1 MKVCLILQ
9 RRFAYVGHELARRL
23 KDEHGID
30 EACAFVQ
37 TRPSYEFLSS
47 QNDVAYSAL
56 LLDEDVQRSYKAEK
70 LDLEYLRWLEQEYGM
85 PNLWPYI
92 YTDRII
98 RFSQLV
104 REYPFDTPRYTH
116 EEMLRMVQVYAKAII
131 AFLDA
136 EKPDVL
142 FSAPIG
148 AMSTTLLFHIAKK
161 RGIRTLVM
169 SFTGIRNRIALSE
182 TYDRLTFVEKILQ
195 RDRHIPLERIPHFSE
210 ARTYIAEFR
219 VRPQVYSEIHEVS
232 RRKFTRKQHFDFLRP
247 TRLARMF
254 HFVGALWKEWLVN
267 PQRREDYSYIH
278 PSSYVIDGIK
288 RKMRNFIGL
297 NNLYDTFDPS
307 TPYVFF
313 PLHLEPELSLLWLAR
328 FDADQIAVVRRV
340 AQSLPVGM
348 KLVVKEH
355 PQMVALRPRRFYRE
369 LKKIPNVVL
378 VRPEISSFSLIARAA
393 LVATITGTAGWEA
406 TLFGKPVITFGNIF
420 YNALPSVVRSRTPE
434 ELPMQITRQLSKDF
448 VFDEEAIVRY
458 VAAIFEES
466 AESDILHIWE
476 LGGNE
481 ETRGKELS
489 ALAAL
494 IAKKCKA

>member
-1 MKVCLILQ
+1 MKVCFILQ
-9 RRFAYVGHELARRL
+9 RRFAFVGHELARRL
-23 KDEHGID
+23 KDEHGIGKV
-30 EACAFVQ
+30 CAFVQ

-47 QNDVAYSAL
+47 QKDVAYSNL
-56 LLDEDVQRSYKAEK
+56 LFDEDVQCSYKTEK
-70 LDLEYLRWLEQEYGM
+70 LDLEYLRSLEKEYGI

-92 YTDRII
+92 NTDRII

-104 REYPFDTPRYTH
+104 REYPYDTPRYSH
-116 EEMLRMVQVYAKAII
+116 EEILRMVQVYAKAII

-148 AMSTTLLFHIAKK
+148 AMSTTLLYHIAKK

-169 SFTGIRNRIALSE
+169 SFTGIRNRIAISE
-182 TYDRLTFVEKILQ
+182 AYDRLTFADAILE
-195 RDRHIPLERIPHFSE
+195 RDRQKPLELIPQYKS
-210 ARTYIAEFR
+210 ARAYIDEFR
-219 VRPQVYSEIHEVS
+219 AKPQVYSEIHEAT

-247 TRLARMF
+247 LRFLRMF
-254 HFVGALWKEWLVN
+254 RWTGILWKEWLLN
-267 PQRREDYSYIH
+267 RKLREDYSYVH
-278 PSSYVIDGIK
+278 PYLYLIDGLK
-288 RKMRNFIGL
+288 RKVRNLVGL
-297 NNLYDTFDPS
+297 NDLYDTFDPS
-307 TPYVFF
+307 TPYTFF
-313 PLHLEPELSLLWLAR
+313 ALHLEPELSLLWLAR
-328 FDADQIAVVRRV
+328 FDTDQIAVVRRI

-378 VRPEISSFSLIARAA
+378 VRPELSSFELIVHAA
-393 LVATITGTAGWEA
+393 LVTTITGTAGLEA

-448 VFDEEAIVRY
+448 VFDEEALVRY
-458 VAAIFEES
+458 VAAILLDS
-466 AESDILHIWE
+466 AETDILHIWE
-476 LGGNE
+476 LGGDE

-494 IAKKCKA
+494 IAKKCG

>member
-1 MKVCLILQ
+1 MKICFILQ

-37 TRPSYEFLSS
+37 TRSSYEFLSS
-47 QNDVAYSAL
+47 QKDVAYSAL
-56 LLDEDVQRSYKAEK
+56 LLDEDVQRRYKEEA
-70 LDLEYLRWLEQEYGM
+70 LDLEYLRSLEQEYGL

-92 YTDRII
+92 NTDRII

-104 REYPFDTPRYTH
+104 REYPYDKPRYSH
-116 EEMLRMVQVYAKAII
+116 EEMLRMVQVYARSII

-148 AMSTTLLFHIAKK
+148 AMSTTLLYHIAKK
-161 RGIRTLVM
+161 RGIRTLTM
-169 SFTGIRNRIALSE
+169 SFTGIRNRIAVSE
-182 TYDRLTFVEKILQ
+182 MYDRLTFIEKVVRQ
-195 RDRHIPLERIPHFSE
+195 DKPKPLERIPHYAE
-210 ARTYIAEFR
+210 ARTYIDEFR
-219 VRPQVYSEIHEVS
+219 AKPRVYSEIHDEK
-232 RRKFTRKQHFDFLRP
+232 RRKFTRKQHFDFLHP
-247 TRLARMF
+247 LNIFRMF
-254 HFVGALWKEWLVN
+254 RFLGVLWKEWFLN
-267 PQRREDYSYIH
+267 SRYRDDYSYVH
-278 PSSYVIDGIK
+278 PSSYVIDGIR
-288 RKMRNFIGL
+288 RKMRNLIGL
-297 NNLYDTFDPS
+297 YDLYDPFDLS
-307 TPYVFF
+307 VPYAFF

-328 FDADQIAVVRRV
+328 FDTDQIAVVRRI
-340 AQSLPVGM
+340 AQALPVGM
-348 KLVVKEH
+348 KLLVKEH

-393 LVATITGTAGWEA
+393 LVTTITGTAGWEA

-420 YNALPSVVRSRTPE
+420 YNALPSVVRSRTSE

-448 VFDEEAIVRY
+448 VFDEEALVRY

-476 LGGNE
+476 LGGDE